1 MRRQVFFIGFALTV
15 LGLFFGVSP
24 IQAQPYP
31 DRAIQIVI
39 PGAPGDAL
47 DIAGRLIIE
56 ELGKTIKVPVIPLNK
71 PGGGASVGTDF
82 VAKSK
87 KDGYTLLY
95 ANTSGAIYSP
105 AFNPQEVPYDPIRD
119 LEPLGLHVYFPDVI
133 SVQAEAPWKNFT
145 EVIEYAKKN
154 PGKFR
159 CGTLGVGSINHF
171 RLEILKSLTGADITM
186 VPFKGAMP
194 AVTALLGGHIESA
207 FVAVTLSESH
217 YKSGKLRGVLLT
229 QKVADLP
236 DIPTL
241 QDLGYARGIP
251 LNFLGFFG
259 PAGIPEE
266 AKKVLIPAIEKAA
279 KNPDLMAKLR
289 KMWIIPNYR
298 PPAELKQIMI
308 EDYENAKQVVKQM
321 GVTK

>member
-1 MRRQVFFIGFALTV
+1 MRRQTFLIGFALAL

-31 DRAIQIVI
+31 DRPIQIVI

-56 ELGKTIKVPVIPLNK
+56 ELAKEIKVPVIPINK

-105 AFNPQEVPYDPIRD
+105 AFNPQEVPYDPVRD

-133 SVQAEAPWKNFT
+133 SVQAEAPWKNFK
-145 EVIEYAKKN
+145 EIIEYTKKN
-154 PGKFR
+154 PEKFR

-171 RLEILKSLTGADITM
+171 RLEILKSLTGVDITM

-207 FVAVTLSESH
+207 FVAVTLSEPH

-229 QKVADLP
+229 QKVPDLP
-236 DIPTL
+236 NIPTL

-251 LNFLGFFG
+251 LNFLAFFG

>member
-1 MRRQVFFIGFALTV
+1 
-15 LGLFFGVSP
+15 
-24 IQAQPYP
+24 
-31 DRAIQIVI
+31 
-39 PGAPGDAL
+39 
-47 DIAGRLIIE
+47 
-56 ELGKTIKVPVIPLNK
+56 
-71 PGGGASVGTDF
+71 
-82 VAKSK
+82 
-87 KDGYTLLY
+87 
-95 ANTSGAIYSP
+95 
-105 AFNPQEVPYDPIRD
+105 
-119 LEPLGLHVYFPDVI
+119 
-133 SVQAEAPWKNFT
+133 
-145 EVIEYAKKN
+145 
-154 PGKFR
+154 
-159 CGTLGVGSINHF
+159 LGVGSINHF

-207 FVAVTLSESH
+207 FVAVTLSEPH

-229 QKVADLP
+229 QKVPDLP

-251 LNFLGFFG
+251 LNFLAFFG

-308 EDYENAKQVVKQM
+308 EDYENAKQVVKRM